1 MTANKKKTIEIY
13 ENTPYNTFIN
23 NKLPKIQRCHKVKMF
38 ILNRNREFRYICI
51 MNEKTRKYHQYNTE
65 ILE

>member
-23 NKLPKIQRCHKVKMF
+23 NKLPKIQRCHKVKNVYF
-38 ILNRNREFRYICI
+38 EQKSRIPVYLY
-51 MNEKTRKYHQYNTE
+51 NE
-65 ILE
+65 